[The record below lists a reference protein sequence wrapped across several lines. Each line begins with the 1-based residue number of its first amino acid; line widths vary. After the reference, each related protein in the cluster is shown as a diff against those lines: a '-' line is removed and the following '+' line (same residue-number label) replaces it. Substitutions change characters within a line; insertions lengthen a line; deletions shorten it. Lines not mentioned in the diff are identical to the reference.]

1 MFPLISIHYSCSL
14 LLIVCDRQSNGPQRN
29 QCPNPCYVTWQGGME
44 VLAGTET
51 TKELRLKHVNFS
63 VLPRLAQCNPKG
75 T

>member
-1 MFPLISIHYSCSL
+1 
-14 LLIVCDRQSNGPQRN
+14 
-29 QCPNPCYVTWQGGME
+29 ME